1 MGLEVEAEPEV
12 PEGHHSTE
20 TINKVTM
27 LPTLSTLRYDKVFEV
42 CFKNILLATYRPEKN
57 FLHPKKNIFIHAEF
71 QITLENFFRS

>member
-1 MGLEVEAEPEV
+1 MDVGRFLMGLEVEAEPEV

-57 FLHPKKNIFIHAEF
+57 FLHPKKKHFH
-71 QITLENFFRS
+71 SC